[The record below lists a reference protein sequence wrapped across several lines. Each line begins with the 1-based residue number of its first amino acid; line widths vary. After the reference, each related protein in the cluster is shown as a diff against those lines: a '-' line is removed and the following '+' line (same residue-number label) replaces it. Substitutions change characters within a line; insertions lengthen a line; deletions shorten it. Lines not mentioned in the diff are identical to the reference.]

1 MVLNQRTILKMLEEG
16 RDPFKEEEESIAKIA
31 AAAEAAALKR
41 SNLKMKKQINR
52 SSNSNEDSRECGTL
66 LKQDDKQHDGLH
78 SELLDLSSA
87 VKVSTSI
94 PDETITVKG
103 TEKTK
108 RSDSQKSSSA
118 TVSKKV
124 SKKVS
129 KSGTDLSD
137 FVVRKDDDAVIEGC
151 TQEIMEAAT
160 TSQPANVRTGMMMNT
175 EADARSDTRRLVDI
189 STSSADDQCVTAA
202 VSNAKKIILDT
213 GDSDADKQRSDS
225 CVRNGDRRNLN
236 ASNDSNNYGKNGD
249 DNNNSNNYCRNSDDI
264 KYENLKCN
272 KSSMQND
279 SEEKYSEN
287 LKDKISD
294 ELNKIEE
301 VEEQLVPSD
310 PRKSSIGKI
319 KKRKKEEEEDISN
332 AISSDLVFANP
343 ISERIDILNNIVN
356 VTISTTR
363 PVFSQSTS
371 SSSTTSSFPSSTS
384 SSNFLPP
391 SVPNVPSTIK
401 PIATS
406 STSSTSSTTFTP
418 MSSSSAGG
426 KIMKNKSTSQLSV
439 PIVTGIPVWVS
450 QLTRRIHANEVN
462 IYLGI
467 FQKSSLSLL

>member
-1 MVLNQRTILKMLEEG
+1 MLEEG

-41 SNLKMKKQINR
+41 NNLKMKKQINR
-52 SSNSNEDSRECGTL
+52 SSNSNEDSKECGTL
-66 LKQDDKQHDGLH
+66 LKQNDKQHDGTH
-78 SELLDLSSA
+78 SELLGLSSA
-87 VKVSTSI
+87 VKVSTSQ

-124 SKKVS
+124 PKRVS
-129 KSGTDLSD
+129 KSGSHLSD
-137 FVVRKDDDAVIEGC
+137 FVVRKDDDAVSGGC

-160 TSQPANVRTGMMMNT
+160 TSQPANVRNLIDVRVTEMTMIT
-175 EADARSDTRRLVDI
+175 EADAKSDTRRLVDI

-202 VSNAKKIILDT
+202 VSNAKNILLNT

-225 CVRNGDRRNLN
+225 CVKNEDRTHLN

-272 KSSMQND
+272 ESSMQND

-294 ELNKIEE
+294 QLNEIEE
-301 VEEQLVPSD
+301 VEEQPVPSD

-332 AISSDLVFANP
+332 PISSDLDFANP
-343 ISERIDILNNIVN
+343 ISERIDTLSNVMN
-356 VTISTTR
+356 VTTSTTR

-406 STSSTSSTTFTP
+406 STSSTTFNP

-462 IYLGI
+462 FYLQK
-467 FQKSSLSLL
+467 FSKSSYYY